1 MPSSVNCHSFVVH
14 FVIGISVIET
24 DASGSEGWT
33 NRVWRRLIRHRSVSS
48 GK

>member
-1 MPSSVNCHSFVVH
+1 MPSSVNCHSFVVQ
-14 FVIGISVIET
+14 FVSGFVVNKT
-24 DASGSEGWT
+24 DTSGSEGWM